1 MAYGDPRVGAMT
13 GGSDSGPGSD
23 RAKDIL
29 RHFEQLEGDRGVWN
43 SHWQEVADRVYAKPT
58 GFITQVTQGAKWTQK
73 IFDATACHALQRFAA
88 AVESVICPRA
98 EKWHTLAPQD
108 PALAE
113 HPAVKRWCEALTD
126 LLFRVR
132 YGSRS
137 AFASESQECFLEM
150 GAFGTMGMLV
160 DDIANHVGVY
170 PQPVP
175 IVYQAVPLAGF
186 WIEENSLGQVDTVY
200 RKFELDG
207 RQAVMQ
213 FGAEN
218 LNEKVVEDAKQQKP
232 RKWEFIHAVHPTKDR
247 TDYAWDWR
255 RFPYSSCYVLREAKK
270 LVSEA
275 GYRRHPYAVSRSITT
290 AGEQYGRSPAM
301 TVLPDIKMLN
311 EISKTMIRAAHK
323 LVDPP
328 LLLADD
334 GMGSAFDLRPNAL
347 NYGHVDLQGHQL
359 VHPLQTGANLEVGGE
374 MRQDV
379 RTSINDAFLITLF
392 QILVENKEMTAY
404 EAALRAQE
412 KGQLLAPTMGRQ
424 ESEFLAPM
432 IEREIDILWN
442 RGIIQ
447 ATIGPPP
454 RELVATGAALKIV
467 FENQMTQF
475 QRAPEAARTLMAM
488 QQLTPLASID
498 PTVMDIFD
506 PEGVATV
513 ILNANGVPQKARRTP
528 EQLAA
533 LKQQRIDQQAADRAL
548 AAAPVAAQAAND
560 LTQANLQAQSQ
571 PPRLPLAA

>member
-1 MAYGDPRVGAMT
+1 VAYGDPQVVS
-13 GGSDSGPGSD
+13 GGSASGSGDP
-23 RAKDIL
+23 RAKELL
-29 RHFEQLEGDRGVWN
+29 RHFEQLEGDRGIWN
-43 SHWQEVADRVYAKPT
+43 AHWQEVADRVYAKPT
-58 GFITQVTQGAKWTQK
+58 GFITQVTQGSKWTQK

-98 EKWHTLAPQD
+98 EKWHSLAPQD

-113 HPAVKRWCEALTD
+113 HPGVKAWCEQLTD

-137 AFASESQECFLEM
+137 AFASESQECFLEL

-175 IVYQAVPLAGF
+175 IVYQATPLASF

-200 RKFELDG
+200 RKFEVDG
-207 RQAVMQ
+207 RQAVHQ
-213 FGAEN
+213 FGEGALPE
-218 LNEKVVEDAKQQKP
+218 LVRKDAQGQKP
-232 RKWEFIHAVHPTKDR
+232 RKWTFVHAVYPTKDR
-247 TDYAWDWR
+247 DDSAWDWR
-255 RFPYSSCYVLREAKK
+255 RFPYASCYVLREGAHI
-270 LVSEA
+270 VNEA

-323 LVDPP
+323 LTDPP

-334 GMGSAFDLRPNAL
+334 GMGAAFDLRPNAL
-347 NYGHVDLQGHQL
+347 NYGHVDMQGHKL
-359 VHPLQTGANLEVGGE
+359 VQPLETGANLEIGKE

-424 ESEFLAPM
+424 ESEFLAPI

-447 ATIGPPP
+447 LTIGPPP
-454 RELVATGAALKIV
+454 RELLATGAGLKIV
-467 FENQMTQF
+467 FQNQMTQF
-475 QRAPEAARTLMAM
+475 QRAPEAARTLMSM
-488 QQLTPLASID
+488 QQLAPLAQID
-498 PTVMDIFD
+498 PTVMDVYHPDRTAI
-506 PEGVATV
+506 V
-513 ILNANGVPQKARRTP
+513 ILDANGVPQRARRTP
-528 EQLAA
+528 EELAA
-533 LKQQRIDQQAADRAL
+533 LHQQRADAAQAQQLL
-548 AAAPVAAQAAND
+548 AAAPVAAAAAKD
-560 LTQANLQAQSQ
+560 LSQANVQAQSS